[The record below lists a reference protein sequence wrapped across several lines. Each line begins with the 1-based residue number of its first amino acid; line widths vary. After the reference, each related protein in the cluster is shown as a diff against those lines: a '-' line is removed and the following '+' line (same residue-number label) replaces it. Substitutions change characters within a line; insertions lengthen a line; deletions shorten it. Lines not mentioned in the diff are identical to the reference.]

1 MAHQKIKYHGSPR
14 RGTGFASHTKTL
26 ILGRAQNQLSPLP
39 KIGEGFGKWSEAP
52 SYEEGVGVDGG
63 IAGFCLQWGL
73 GGIPQWVKPTFLQ
86 LFQKKFCQVCHSQT
100 TPFRI
105 VVPL

>member
-1 MAHQKIKYHGSPR
+1 MARQKIKYHGSPR

-52 SYEEGVGVDGG
+52 SYEEGVGVDGRM
-63 IAGFCLQWGL
+63 QGL
-73 GGIPQWVKPTFLQ
+73 PCKSPTGQRPAINIFY
-86 LFQKKFCQVCHSQT
+86 K
-100 TPFRI
+100 
-105 VVPL
+105 